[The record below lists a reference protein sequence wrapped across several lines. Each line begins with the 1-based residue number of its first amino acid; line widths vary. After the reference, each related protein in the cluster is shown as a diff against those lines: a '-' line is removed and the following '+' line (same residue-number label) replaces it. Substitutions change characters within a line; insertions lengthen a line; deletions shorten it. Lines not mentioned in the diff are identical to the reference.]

1 MYDEV
6 EYKVNWFEQFRKGLV
21 IILIIFILGIC
32 VLLLIPKNK
41 QVNYFEDNL
50 QTMISVAKNYY
61 KDSNNREKLTLK
73 EMVNKKMLIEFVDEN
88 GEYCDVNNSYAK
100 INNNKIEVFLKCPSN
115 EQKAEN
121 YI

>member
-6 EYKVNWFEQFRKGLV
+6 EYKVNWFEKFRKGLV
-21 IILIIFILGIC
+21 IVLIIFILGIC

-41 QVNYFEDNL
+41 QVNYFEDNF
-50 QTMISVAKNYY
+50 QTMVSVAKNYY
-61 KDSNNREKLTLK
+61 KDSNNMEKLTLK
-73 EMVNKKMLIEFVDEN
+73 EMVNKKMSIEFVDEN

-115 EQKAEN
+115 EQKVEN

>member
-6 EYKVNWFEQFRKGLV
+6 EYKVNWFEKFRKGLV
-21 IILIIFILGIC
+21 IVLIIFILGIC

-41 QVNYFEDNL
+41 QVNYFEDNF
-50 QTMISVAKNYY
+50 QTMVSVAKNYY
-61 KDSNNREKLTLK
+61 KGSNNMEKLTLK

>member
-6 EYKVNWFEQFRKGLV
+6 EYKVNWFEKFRKGLV
-21 IILIIFILGIC
+21 IVLIIFILGIC

-41 QVNYFEDNL
+41 QVNYFEDNF
-50 QTMISVAKNYY
+50 QTMVSVAKNYY
-61 KDSNNREKLTLK
+61 KGSNNMEKLTLK

-115 EQKAEN
+115 EQKVEN

>member
-6 EYKVNWFEQFRKGLV
+6 EYKVNWFEKFRKGLV
-21 IILIIFILGIC
+21 IVLIIFILGIC

-41 QVNYFEDNL
+41 QVNYFEDNF

-61 KDSNNREKLTLK
+61 KDSNNMEKLTLK

-100 INNNKIEVFLKCPSN
+100 ISNNKIEVFLKCPSN

>member
-6 EYKVNWFEQFRKGLV
+6 EYKVNWFEKFRKGLV
-21 IILIIFILGIC
+21 IVLIIFILGIC

-41 QVNYFEDNL
+41 QVNYFEDNF
-50 QTMISVAKNYY
+50 QTMVSVAKNYY
-61 KDSNNREKLTLK
+61 KDSNNMEKLTLK

-115 EQKAEN
+115 EQKVEN

>member
-6 EYKVNWFEQFRKGLV
+6 EYKVNWFEKFRKGLV
-21 IILIIFILGIC
+21 IVLIIFILGIC

-41 QVNYFEDNL
+41 QVNYFEDNF
-50 QTMISVAKNYY
+50 QTMVSVAKNYY
-61 KDSNNREKLTLK
+61 KDSNNMEKLTLK